1 MTEWH
6 PYHVMAARTWRFFDR
21 YLKAREVDAF
31 ANDGIAYNDAEDS
44 LHACFQCCW
53 HIKDWIAND
62 KSLTSE
68 VHTSIDAAAHADQHL
83 RIIQGFANG
92 TKHLE
97 LTGRWGQK
105 QLKVDDAEVELLER
119 PDGGVSLRLFLHIR
133 ETNTRIAADDAI
145 RLGMIA
151 WARILDGHG
160 LSFPVD
166 HPHP

>member
-1 MTEWH
+1 
-6 PYHVMAARTWRFFDR
+6 MAARTWRFFDR
-21 YLKAREVDAF
+21 YLKAREVDTF
-31 ANDGIAYNDAEDS
+31 ADDGIGYNDAEDF

-62 KSLTSE
+62 D
-68 VHTSIDAAAHADQHL
+68 SIPSAARALINAAAHGDEHL

-97 LTGRWGQK
+97 LKGRGSEK
-105 QLKVDDAEVELLER
+105 QLRVEDSEVELYEK
-119 PDGGVSLRLFLHIR
+119 PGGGVALRLFLHVKDA
-133 ETNTRIAADDAI
+133 NTRIAADDAI
-145 RLGMIA
+145 RLGMKA
-151 WARILDGHG
+151 WARILDEHG